1 MKKVALAFAVALA
14 PCGAILAKAGEAFA
28 STLPGADERHTLLGG
43 GVGSGAGVS
52 IDAALST
59 ETRLGFSAGFGR
71 VFTAPHF
78 DVRLAQRLPT
88 GTRNFSLSLIAGA
101 FGLGLPFPIGV
112 EAGAGLAY
120 EFTPRIAGRLNL
132 VFGFVPFG
140 ISALDYWWSAPAAG
154 FELAYQFTPQ
164 LEGSLGYNG
173 RGEVLGLKLRL

>member
-1 MKKVALAFAVALA
+1 MKKVALTLALALA
-14 PCGAILAKAGEAFA
+14 PCGPALA
-28 STLPGADERHTLLGG
+28 STLPGADERQTLFGG

-52 IDAALST
+52 IDAALSS

-71 VFTAPHF
+71 VFTSPNF
-78 DVRLAQRLPT
+78 DLRLAQRLST
-88 GTRNFSLSLIAGA
+88 GARNFSLSLIAGA
-101 FGLGLPFPIGV
+101 FGLGLPYPIGV

-140 ISALDYWWSAPAAG
+140 GTLDYFSAPAAG
-154 FELAYQFTPQ
+154 FEIAYQFTPQ

>member
-1 MKKVALAFAVALA
+1 MKKVELALAIALA
-14 PCGAILAKAGEAFA
+14 PCAAALAPCSAALA
-28 STLPGADERHTLLGG
+28 STLPGADERRTLLGG

-52 IDAALST
+52 LDASLAP

-71 VFTAPHF
+71 VFTSPNF
-78 DVRLAQRLPT
+78 DVRLAQRLAT
-88 GTRNFSLSLIAGA
+88 GNRNFNLSLIAGA

-120 EFTPRIAGRLNL
+120 EFTPRVTGRLNL

-140 ISALDYWWSAPAAG
+140 TSALDYWSAPAAG
-154 FELAYQFTPQ
+154 FEIAYQFTPQ
-164 LEGSLGYNG
+164 LEGSLGLNG